1 MRAYDRMAATGVLI
15 GSDSNGRV
23 AKALFGGA
31 DVVYEPTAPDLERLV
46 EGLKLAGRIYLA
58 AGAERVMPATF
69 QFTSFR
75 DPDDLE
81 RLSELVRS
89 NEDIQL
95 GTGHPQGGNSLA
107 REASEGPVDPRGFR
121 VHGTE
126 NLHLCDASVFPTSLG
141 VNPQLTT
148 MALADCAAAEIAA
161 ELG

>member
-15 GSDSNGRV
+15 GSESNGRV
-23 AKALFGGA
+23 EKALFGGA
-31 DVVYEPTAPDLERLV
+31 DVVYEPTGADLGRMV
-46 EGLKLAGRIYLA
+46 EGLKLACRIYLA

-69 QFTSFR
+69 QYHSFTA
-75 DPDDLE
+75 PEEVEQLAE
-81 RLSELVRS
+81 IVRT

-121 VHGTE
+121 VHGLR

-148 MALADCAAAEIAA
+148 MALAECAAREIHTA
-161 ELG
+161 LV